1 MASFFANPPSPPQAP
16 RTSVTVLTPIPSVQ
30 PPVSPLCGDLHEDST
45 SDLFIHRVHN
55 RYLINPCYMNERMN
69 IEIQEITKLDF
80 LLTKQ
85 PSVDLPLSYSANG
98 NNNNKNDTVRGS
110 IPSILHI

>member
-1 MASFFANPPSPPQAP
+1 
-16 RTSVTVLTPIPSVQ
+16 
-30 PPVSPLCGDLHEDST
+30 
-45 SDLFIHRVHN
+45 
-55 RYLINPCYMNERMN
+55 MNERMN

-98 NNNNKNDTVRGS
+98 NNNNNDTVRGS